1 MLSIVKLLWQRF
13 KERLEEFNESNE
25 RMERELDGK
34 IWLYHHNVAGNLLW
48 HKILEA
54 VKAEQKAP
62 TDQSSSQGQWGPP

>member
-34 IWLYHHNVAGNLLW
+34 I
-48 HKILEA
+48 
-54 VKAEQKAP
+54 
-62 TDQSSSQGQWGPP
+62 